1 MGRRRHLLQGQ
12 AGVEV
17 FLDVRDDGAE
27 LPRGAH
33 PSVRPAGGRGAG
45 AVRIRWT
52 ARRLARDSA
61 ASRPPAASAVSSS
74 FTASIA
80 ARSCGRSRPSSGGTD
95 TRAGVEIERLRGD
108 PCDQPRLQEDVEGVR
123 VTAPAPPG
131 RAAGRHHQDRA
142 SRGRD
147 DPADPFV
154 PQLELP
160 WRTDEQKERM
170 VSQGGLESLIGG
182 LVTVAKRLQAHP
194 P

>member
-1 MGRRRHLLQGQ
+1 MTYWCGGTPGGRLELPGEVVGAEVGGRRHLLQGQ

-17 FLDVRDDGAE
+17 FLDVLDDGAE
-27 LPRGAH
+27 LPPRERA
-33 PSVRPAGGRGAG
+33 VRPTGRGRGAE
-45 AVRIRWT
+45 ALRIRWT

-95 TRAGVEIERLRGD
+95 TRGVELERLRGD

-142 SRGRD
+142 GRGRD
-147 DPADPFV
+147 DPA
-154 PQLELP
+154 
-160 WRTDEQKERM
+160 
-170 VSQGGLESLIGG
+170 
-182 LVTVAKRLQAHP
+182 
-194 P
+194 